1 MKELSKYVTRIFL
14 VGVMLPAV
22 VAWACLPAQA
32 GTVGVKLSD
41 LLETGDEIVSG
52 DKKFDEFTYSW
63 TGEMPPPNMVNVVP
77 ITDEMGNFGLR
88 FQGAFMDLFS
98 SQGGSDAL
106 ITYRV
111 MVLDPGRKIVDAHLA
126 GNPELLGDTGSI
138 SVTES
143 FTFDTTGDN
152 FMSIFSDEGAGDV
165 AIDWTE
171 FSPRTVLNVRK
182 DIVAFATETG
192 SVTMSYVDQTF
203 SQIPEAST
211 GAMML
216 VGTGCLAFWQRQRRR
231 RRRHR

>member
-1 MKELSKYVTRIFL
+1 MTRLSKSAARIFL
-14 VGVMLPAV
+14 LGLMLPAI

-32 GTVGVKLSD
+32 GTVSVKLSD
-41 LLETGDEIVSG
+41 LLGPEDEIVSG
-52 DKKFDEFTYSW
+52 DKKFDEFTYEWS
-63 TGEMPPPNMVNVVP
+63 GEMPPPDMVNVVP

-111 MVLDPGRKIVDAHLA
+111 MVLDPMRRIVDAHLA

-143 FTFDTTGDN
+143 FTFDTSGDN

-182 DIVAFATETG
+182 DIIAFATETG
-192 SVTMSYVDQTF
+192 SVTMSYVDQTY
-203 SQIPEAST
+203 SQIEIPEGST

-216 VGTGCLAFWQRQRRR
+216 IGTACLAVWQRRR
-231 RRRHR
+231 RR